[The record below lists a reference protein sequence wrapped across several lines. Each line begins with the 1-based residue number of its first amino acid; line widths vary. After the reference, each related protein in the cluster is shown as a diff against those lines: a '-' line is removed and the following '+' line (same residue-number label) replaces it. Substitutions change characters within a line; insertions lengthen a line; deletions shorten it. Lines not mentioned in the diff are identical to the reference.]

1 MLRQYTVAAV
11 QFSPKLK
18 EKANNIKKLYQM
30 ARNAAEQGAKLIVLP
45 EMATTGY
52 CFLDRQEIQEYVEQ
66 VPGRTTDVFGEI
78 AREYGCYLVV
88 GIAEV
93 DPVTDNY
100 YNTAVLIGP
109 CGPIGKY
116 RKTHL
121 YVSDTV
127 WAKEGDLGY
136 PVFDTE
142 IGKIGCLICMD
153 CYYFEP
159 ARMLALQGAEI
170 ICNLTNWNGEKCPA
184 PSWHTRAWENVVYVV
199 STNRCDCERG
209 VLFSGGSGVI
219 APDGSNISY
228 LDSVDGI
235 VYAQVDLDLTKP
247 KKLVSGIDWMQERRP
262 YLYKNLNLNIY
273 LNNPFSV
280 HRLYNM
286 KSLPEGKASQIG
298 VFQFYPEPFAIEKN
312 LVEIESAA
320 KMAQQIDLDLLVL
333 PEFAVSGRVS
343 SFDEAKWAADLIP
356 SEVLIDKIANLAEKY
371 GVYLVLGAVEEDG
384 DTLYNA
390 VFLINGDGSAVRYRK
405 AHLNGVDK
413 LWATPGDQG
422 FQWVDLP
429 LGRIGL
435 LSGDDCVFPE
445 STMCLA
451 VCGVDI
457 IAVPAAM
464 HEPKPTALKSTGAPL
479 SSAVTLVEDDSVH
492 WHLWRTRAVETN
504 TVIDF
509 ANQIDSG
516 GMGWSGIFGPT
527 DWPRQEK
534 VMNCEEGIISYPVDT
549 SSKNG
554 IYPDK
559 PVRVKENVRMRVP
572 SHYDSLVIQKKR

>member
-1 MLRQYTVAAV
+1 MLRQFTVAAV
-11 QFSPKLK
+11 QFSPELK
-18 EKANNIKKLYQM
+18 EKANNINKLYQM
-30 ARNAAEQGAKLIVLP
+30 AMDAAEKGAKLIVLP

-52 CFLDRQEIQEYVEQ
+52 CFLDRHEIQGYVEQ
-66 VPGRTTDVFGEI
+66 VPGRTTDIFGEI

-93 DPVTDNY
+93 DPVTNNY

-109 CGPIGKY
+109 CGLVGKY

-153 CYYFEP
+153 YYYFEP
-159 ARMLALQGAEI
+159 ARMLALQGTEI
-170 ICNLTNWNGEKCPA
+170 LCNLSNWNEEKCPA
-184 PSWHTRAWENVVYVV
+184 PSWYTRAWENVVYVV

-209 VLFSGGSGVI
+209 VRFAGGSGVI
-219 APDGSNISY
+219 APDGSNIGY
-228 LDSVDGI
+228 LDSGDGV
-235 VYAQVDLDLTKP
+235 VYAQVDLDLTKQ
-247 KKLVSGIDWMQERRP
+247 KKLVSGVDWMQERRP
-262 YLYKNLNLNIY
+262 SLYKNLNLNIY

-286 KSLPEGKASQIG
+286 KPLPEGKASQIG
-298 VFQFYPEPFAIEKN
+298 AFQFYPEPFAIEKN
-312 LVEIESAA
+312 LVKIESAA
-320 KMAQQIDLDLLVL
+320 KTACQNDVKVLVL

-343 SFDEAKWAADLIP
+343 SLDEAKWVADLIP
-356 SEVLIDKIANLAEKY
+356 SEVLIDKCADLAEKY
-371 GVYLVLGAVEEDG
+371 GIYLVLGLVEEGG
-384 DTLYNA
+384 DKLYNA
-390 VFLINGDGSAVRYRK
+390 VFLINGDGLAGKYRK

-413 LWATPGDQG
+413 LWATAGDKG
-422 FQWVDLP
+422 FKWVDLP

-451 VCGVDI
+451 ICGVDI

-464 HEPKPTALKSTGAPL
+464 HEPKPAALKSTGVPL
-479 SSAVTLVEDDSVH
+479 SSAVTFVGDDPVH

-504 TVIDF
+504 TVIAF

-516 GMGWSGIFGPT
+516 GMGYSGIFGPT

-534 VMNCEEGIISYPVDT
+534 VIICDEGIIFYPIDT
-549 SSKNG
+549 SSQNG

-559 PVRVKENVRMRVP
+559 LVRVKENVRMRVP
-572 SHYDSLVIQKKR
+572 SHYDSLVVEKIE